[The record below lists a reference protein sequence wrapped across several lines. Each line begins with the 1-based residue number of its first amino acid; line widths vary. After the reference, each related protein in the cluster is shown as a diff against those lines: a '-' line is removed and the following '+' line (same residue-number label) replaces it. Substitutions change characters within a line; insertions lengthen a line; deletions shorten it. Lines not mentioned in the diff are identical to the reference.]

1 MRQKEYYSEDE
12 IVKNQYTTGK
22 EYMTKGRVEYIG
34 LYHKYLTGE
43 VYTLGKYNAAK
54 SLALIPYEE
63 ESKDIK
69 TYKSNK
75 PKIKTRYNSPR
86 NFYPAPTV
94 DDINKKSITRHIL
107 KNVSTNQLIEIDQAT
122 VKHYQKKKI
131 DNNLFQLETI
141 EWKISGPLNSIT
153 INGITQIGVI
163 EENIETV
170 REKSKKMPELLQYF
184 KSYSEFYTDTTY
196 QIPENINQ
204 VISSETTIVDVSTST
219 SSY

>member
-1 MRQKEYYSEDE
+1 M
-12 IVKNQYTTGK
+12 
-22 EYMTKGRVEYIG
+22 
-34 LYHKYLTGE
+34 
-43 VYTLGKYNAAK
+43 
-54 SLALIPYEE
+54 
-63 ESKDIK
+63 
-69 TYKSNK
+69 
-75 PKIKTRYNSPR
+75 
-86 NFYPAPTV
+86 
-94 DDINKKSITRHIL
+94 
-107 KNVSTNQLIEIDQAT
+107 
-122 VKHYQKKKI
+122 
-131 DNNLFQLETI
+131 ETI